1 MYWPILLLL
10 AHGGGSP
17 SNHHSGIMN
26 SPLISLQHTSDI
38 RVELGIQEHI
48 MAESKK
54 FNLLR
59 GQGGTSNRA
68 WEKCSIKILI
78 LEQTFIT

>member
-1 MYWPILLLL
+1 MLL

-17 SNHHSGIMN
+17 SNHHSVTMN
-26 SPLISLQHTSDI
+26 SPLIGLQHTSHI
-38 RVELGIQEHI
+38 RVELGIQEGAREHI

-59 GQGGTSNRA
+59 GQGGTSNPA